1 MNREQSTIKMHII
14 ARSVLCAFVVAG
26 ALSITAFVLPWD
38 IDDPWPGGSELPV
51 SPLAH
56 RSLAEAVSEL
66 PGGPEA
72 GFRVA
77 VFGDQRALADGEWQE
92 IMASIAAA
100 AKADPRLLFMIDTGD
115 VVFSGRHSNQFAMMA
130 EILAPARDLPYLL
143 SVGNH
148 ELKNNGSPVARE
160 NTATCFGYLDPAF
173 SPERMYYEKRIGRLR
188 LLVLDSND
196 FIYGDDGEAERG
208 DPLLP
213 GSRGEAQW
221 RWLEAALAEPEAPGQ
236 FTILA
241 IHHPFVQSSKMHRKA
256 ASALWNLRVDGRSL
270 PELFLDGGVDLVLS
284 GHTHTF
290 EHFRLE
296 REGKGFDLIN
306 VSGRPRSAVLWFGAS
321 RRRARDLRGRE
332 LAELADRDW
341 LDLEGWSITQ
351 VDAML
356 DEQANQFLI
365 LDLPPTGAPGY
376 RVHYLDEE
384 AAGGLRVSETRT
396 LD

>member
-1 MNREQSTIKMHII
+1 MNREQSTIKMHTI
-14 ARSVLCAFVVAG
+14 ARSALCAFVLAG
-26 ALSITAFVLPWD
+26 ALSIMAVVMPWD
-38 IDDPWPGGSELPV
+38 LGHPWPGGSEIPV
-51 SPLAH
+51 SPLDH
-56 RSLAEAVSEL
+56 RSLAEAVAEL
-66 PGGPEA
+66 PGGPET
-72 GFRVA
+72 GYRVA
-77 VFGDQRALADGEWQE
+77 IFGDQRALADGEWQD

-115 VVFSGRHSNQFAMMA
+115 VVFSGRNSDQFAMLT

-148 ELKNNGSPVARE
+148 ELKNNKSPVARE
-160 NTATCFGYLDPAF
+160 NTANCFAYLDPAF
-173 SPERMYYEKRIGRLR
+173 SPERMYYEKRVGRLR

-196 FIYGDDGEAERG
+196 FIYGDDGEGERG

-221 RWLEAALAEPEAPGQ
+221 RWLEAALAVPEAPGQ

-256 ASALWNLRVDGRSL
+256 ASALWNLRMDGRSL

-296 REGKGFDLIN
+296 REGKNFDLIN

-321 RRRARDLRGRE
+321 RRRARDLGGRE
-332 LAELADRDW
+332 LAELAEEDW
-341 LDLEGWSITQ
+341 RNLDGWSITQ

-376 RVHYLDEE
+376 RVHYLDED
-384 AAGGLRVSETRT
+384 APGGLRVSETRV